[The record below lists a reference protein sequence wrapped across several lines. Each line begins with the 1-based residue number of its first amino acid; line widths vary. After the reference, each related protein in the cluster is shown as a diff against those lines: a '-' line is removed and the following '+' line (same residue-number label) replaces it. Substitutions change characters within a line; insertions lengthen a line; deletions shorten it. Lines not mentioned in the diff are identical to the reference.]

1 EALSVMLQVGFFKW
15 KRRRIFACAPIH
27 HHFELK
33 SSPWSETQVTVRFW
47 IVSIIFALIGLLLM
61 KIR

>member
-1 EALSVMLQVGFFKW
+1 VAWFKL
-15 KRRRIFACAPIH
+15 KHRRIFACAPLH

-33 SSPWSETQVTVRFW
+33 PQPWSETQVTVRFW
-47 IVSIIFALIGLLLM
+47 IISIMFALIGVLIL